1 MTTESELTDS
11 NHFKWYTIKTKTN
24 CEFKAREAIKRL
36 AKDHHLEAQLKDI
49 LIPEKEVIEVIKGKK
64 VTKPR
69 KLYPGYVFIQMH
81 LTDHLWHLIK
91 SASNVVNFVGKQGAP
106 TEVPIQ
112 QIETITHQ
120 IKEDAAHPQAKISFT
135 AGEHVKVID
144 GPFKSF
150 NGVVEE
156 VNQEKGRV
164 KVSVS
169 IFGRPTPV
177 ELDFSQV
184 YRED

>member
-1 MTTESELTDS
+1 MSESELTTNND
-11 NHFKWYTIKTKTN
+11 FKWYIVKTKAN

-36 AKDHHLEAQLKDI
+36 AKDHGLDSHVKDI
-49 LIPEKEVIEVIKGKK
+49 LIPEKEVIEVVKGKK
-64 VTKPR
+64 VTRQR
-69 KLYPGYVFIQMH
+69 KFYPGYVFIQMH

-91 SASNVVNFVGKQGAP
+91 SASNVVNFVGEHGKP
-106 TEVPIQ
+106 TAVPDQ
-112 QIETITHQ
+112 QIEVITHKV
-120 IKEDAAHPQAKISFT
+120 KEDAAHPYAKITFT
-135 AGEHVKVID
+135 NGEHVKVID

-177 ELDFSQV
+177 ELDFAQV
-184 YRED
+184 YREE

>member
-1 MTTESELTDS
+1 MVESDLTKND
-11 NHFKWYTIKTKTN
+11 FKWYIVKTKTN

-36 AKDHHLEAQLKDI
+36 TKDHHLDDQVRDI
-49 LIPEKEVIEVIKGKK
+49 LIPEKEVVEVVKGKK
-64 VTKPR
+64 VTRPR
-69 KLYPGYVFIQMH
+69 KFYPGYVFIQMQ

-112 QIETITHQ
+112 QIEAITHQ
-120 IKEDAAHPQAKISFT
+120 IKEDSAHPHSRISFT

-184 YRED
+184 YREE

>member
-1 MTTESELTDS
+1 MAESELTDS
-11 NHFKWYTIKTKTN
+11 NQFKWYTIKTKTN
-24 CEFKAREAIKRL
+24 CEFKARESIQRL
-36 AKDHHLEAQLKDI
+36 AKDHHLETQLKDI

-91 SASNVVNFVGKQGAP
+91 SASNVVNFVGKKGVP
-106 TEVPIQ
+106 TEVPIH

-135 AGEHVKVID
+135 TGEHVKVID

>member
-1 MTTESELTDS
+1 MAESELTTADD
-11 NHFKWYTIKTKTN
+11 FKWYIIKTKTN
-24 CEFKAREAIKRL
+24 CEFKARKAIERL
-36 AKDHHLEAQLKDI
+36 AKDQHLDSQIKEI
-49 LIPEKEVIEVIKGKK
+49 LIPEKEVVEVVKGKK
-64 VTKPR
+64 VTRPK
-69 KLYPGYVFIQMH
+69 KFYPGYVFLQMR

-91 SASNVVNFVGKQGAP
+91 NVSNVVNFVGKQGAP
-106 TEVPIQ
+106 TEVPLQ
-112 QIETITHQ
+112 QIAEITQ
-120 IKEDAAHPQAKISFT
+120 VKESAIHSHAKVSFT
-135 AGEHVKVID
+135 AGEYVKIID

-177 ELDFSQV
+177 ELDFAQV
-184 YRED
+184 YREE

>member
-1 MTTESELTDS
+1 MTESELT
-11 NHFKWYTIKTKTN
+11 NNQFKWYTIKTKTN
-24 CEFKAREAIKRL
+24 CEFKAREAIQRL
-36 AKDHHLEAQLKDI
+36 AKDHRLDTQLKDI
-49 LIPEKEVIEVIKGKK
+49 LIPEKEVIEVVKGKK
-64 VTKPR
+64 VIKPR

-91 SASNVVNFVGKQGAP
+91 NASNVVNFVGKKGVP
-106 TEVPIQ
+106 TEVPFQ

-135 AGEHVKVID
+135 VGEHVKVID